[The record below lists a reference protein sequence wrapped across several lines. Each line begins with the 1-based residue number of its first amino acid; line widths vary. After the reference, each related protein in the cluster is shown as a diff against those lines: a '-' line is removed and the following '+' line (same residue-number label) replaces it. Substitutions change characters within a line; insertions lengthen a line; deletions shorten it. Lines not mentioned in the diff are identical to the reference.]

1 MSAAAAGTSATA
13 LGRGRTIGGVADRR
27 DGQKAGDRFTQIRR
41 RRRDGRRCSSGAAA
55 ASTAAAARRGSSD
68 SLVVPPPLPPGVADR
83 RDGR

>member
-1 MSAAAAGTSATA
+1 MEMSHQTYHVFVHE
-13 LGRGRTIGGVADRR
+13 IGGVADRR

-68 SLVVPPPLPPGVADR
+68 SLVVPPLFLRV
-83 RDGR
+83 